1 MIFRIKVFVGL
12 LLLLLISS
20 TLIAQ
25 VKKSEV
31 LEISE
36 EKSYYLHTVERG
48 TTLYSLSKV
57 YGVSIQ
63 EIQSVNDGLSNELKT
78 GMILRIPAM
87 EIKTDIPPKIDSYIF
102 HIAGEGETISGIA
115 DIYGCTV
122 EELQYL
128 NPDADKPIRKGQY
141 VKIPVKNPSPEEDLP
156 DDERFIKHIVKKG
169 ETMFG
174 IAKKYEVSQDEVK
187 KFNSGIGEIL
197 GVGQIL
203 FIPVV
208 SAEDQESPD
217 TLNYR
222 LHTVKKG
229 ETLYRLAIIYRVG
242 IDSIRSLN
250 PGIVED
256 IYTGETLKIPVIK
269 GKQEFISHT
278 VERRTR
284 LRKIADL
291 YSMDEI
297 ELEEANPGVG
307 GKVSRGDIIMIPL
320 GQEAVPLA
328 GKAEEETGGLHEL
341 PEEIVRLADL
351 DSIRCHHDYI
361 YNDRIFNVAL
371 MIPLY
376 LDDLDTSALKGD
388 PLEHKEHFRKSLEF
402 LPFYE
407 GFIMAVDSLI
417 QDGLRL
423 RLHVYDV
430 SGNTDKTIQLL
441 QKPILRE
448 MDLIIG
454 PFFRNDFKLVASFA
468 QMFGI
473 NIINPLT
480 QREELISHTNAFKV
494 LPSPREQLNIVEK
507 LIRKDYTGSRIIL
520 VRHNRYKD
528 SDFIDS
534 LRSKLEMNL
543 DEKIRIANSYLER
556 IMHEYS
562 LADTTLPDG
571 EVLESLNIE
580 NIRIYKDFV
589 NDNIDDSTTFRNQVG
604 EVVYMEQGIDGI
616 RENASI
622 ARHNLI
628 LVYSDNQAFVYEL
641 LTRLNELKDSLDMT
655 VIGLPEWQDFR
666 DLETEHLMNLKVHLM
681 TWHYTDYEDSAVI
694 SFIRKYR
701 QKYLTEP
708 GDYAFHGFDIG
719 LYFLNALL
727 NYGSHFERCLP
738 YYEPRLILSKY
749 RFLTIPSGGFE
760 NRYWNVLT
768 FYNYKPS
775 LINDF

>member
-1 MIFRIKVFVGL
+1 MKISAGIL
-12 LLLLLISS
+12 LMLLMSSILL
-20 TLIAQ
+20 AQ
-25 VKKSEV
+25 VKRSEV
-31 LEISE
+31 M
-36 EKSYYLHTVERG
+36 KTAGGKNYYLHTVEKG
-48 TTLYSLSKV
+48 TTLYSLSKT
-57 YGVSIQ
+57 YSVSIQ
-63 EIQSVNDGLSNELKT
+63 EIQSLNEGLGNELKT

-87 EIKTDIPPKIDSYIF
+87 EIKPEAPPKIDSYIF
-102 HIAGEGETISGIA
+102 HIAGEGETLTGIA
-115 DIYGCTV
+115 EIYGCTV
-122 EELQYL
+122 DELRHL
-128 NPDADKPIRKGQY
+128 NPETDKPISKGQY
-141 VKIPVKNPSPEEDLP
+141 IKIPVKKTSPNEDLP
-156 DDERFIKHIVKKG
+156 HNERFIKHSVIKG
-169 ETMFG
+169 ETLYG
-174 IAKKYEVSQDEVK
+174 IAKKYQVSQEEVK
-187 KFNSGIGEIL
+187 RYNPGIGEVL
-197 GVGQIL
+197 GEGQIL
-203 FIPVV
+203 FIPV
-208 SAEDQESPD
+208 ERTNDGKPQD

-229 ETLYRLAIIYRVG
+229 ETLYRLALIYRVS
-242 IDSIRSLN
+242 IDSIRILN

-256 IYTGETLKIPVIK
+256 IYTGETLKIPVSK
-269 GKQEFISHT
+269 EKREFISHT

-284 LRKIADL
+284 LRKVAGL
-291 YSMDEI
+291 YSIEEN
-297 ELEEANPGVG
+297 ELEEANPGVE
-307 GKVSRGDIIMIPL
+307 GKLNRGDIIMIPL
-320 GQEAVPLA
+320 GPEAAPLST
-328 GKAEEETGGLHEL
+328 KTEEEAGDLHEL

-361 YNDRIFNVAL
+361 YNDRVFNVAL

-376 LDDLDTSALKGD
+376 LDDLDASALNGD
-388 PLEHKEHFRKSLEF
+388 PLVQKEHFPKSLEF

-407 GFIMAVDSLI
+407 GFMMAVDSLL

-423 RLHVYDV
+423 KLHVYDV
-430 SGNTDKTIQLL
+430 SGDAEKTIRLL

-448 MDLIIG
+448 MNLIIG

-468 QMFGI
+468 QMYGI

-480 QREELISHTNAFKV
+480 QREELISHPNAFKV
-494 LPSPREQLNIVEK
+494 LPSPREQLNVVEK
-507 LIRKDYTGSRIIL
+507 LIKKDYTGSRIIL

-534 LRSKLEMNL
+534 LRTKLEMNL
-543 DEKIRIANSYLER
+543 DEKIKIANSYLDR
-556 IMHEYS
+556 IMRDYS

-589 NDNIDDSTTFRNQVG
+589 SDNINDSTTFKNQVE
-604 EVVYMEQGIDGI
+604 EVVYMDKGIDGI
-616 RENASI
+616 KDKASI

-655 VIGLPEWQDFR
+655 VIGLPEWQEFR

-681 TWHYTDYEDSAVI
+681 TWHYTDYEDTVVK
-694 SFIRKYR
+694 SFIRNYR

-719 LYFLNALL
+719 FYFLNALL

-738 YYEPRLILSKY
+738 YYDPRLILTKY
-749 RFLTIPSGGFE
+749 RFLTIPDGGFE
-760 NRYWNVLT
+760 NRYWNILT
-768 FYNYKPS
+768 FYNYKPL